1 MHNVMV
7 VTELH
12 DSKLFVDFVLLA
24 AKAVGNEWMQPHS
37 NRIGKQY
44 QTVDCELEDGGQAE
58 QVGAKLNF
66 TEKKL
71 SYDHDAVCWVFEPS
85 QLFLYLYTIVTI

>member
-24 AKAVGNEWMQPHS
+24 AKAVSDE
-37 NRIGKQY
+37 
-44 QTVDCELEDGGQAE
+44 
-58 QVGAKLNF
+58 
-66 TEKKL
+66 
-71 SYDHDAVCWVFEPS
+71 
-85 QLFLYLYTIVTI
+85 